1 MVRLT
6 LHYYLIIYFQ
16 IPINEN
22 MHMAITCNVTNHK
35 RLLLRAWCPPS
46 WRQWLSCPT
55 PWRAGRISPENK
67 NRLNFAWIISFPGF
81 IHERT
86 QSWPAPPDIIPRGLF
101 HFRVLFMNGCSPDL
115 RRQTKFRVDYSISG
129 FIHERMQSWPAP
141 PDSLPG
147 CCRWCCSRSPRLDWV
162 RTLIR
167 FP

>member
-22 MHMAITCNVTNHK
+22 MHMAITCIVTNHK

-86 QSWPAPPDIIPRGLF
+86 QSWPVPPDIIPRGLF
-101 HFRVLFMNGCSPDL
+101 YFRFYSWTDAVLTCAARHNSAWIILFPVLFTNECSPDL
-115 RRQTKFRVDYSISG
+115 RRQTLCLGVVVDVALVVPGWIGSG
-129 FIHERMQSWPAP
+129 HW
-141 PDSLPG
+141 
-147 CCRWCCSRSPRLDWV
+147 
-162 RTLIR
+162 
-167 FP
+167 